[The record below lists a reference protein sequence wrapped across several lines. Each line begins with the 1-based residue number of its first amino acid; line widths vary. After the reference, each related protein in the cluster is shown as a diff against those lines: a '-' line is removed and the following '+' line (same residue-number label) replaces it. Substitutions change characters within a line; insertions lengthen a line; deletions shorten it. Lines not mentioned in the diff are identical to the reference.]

1 MDRVAGW
8 STPGSS
14 TLGRRPLIGAGALRK
29 WCGGLD
35 TREPLIGPSPP
46 GHRPK
51 RLTGGTQAPP
61 LTRMRV
67 RMDTLTPIERSARMA
82 RVRSR
87 DTRPELRVRRA
98 AHALGFRY
106 RLHSRELPGSPDLVF
121 QGRRIALFVHG
132 CFWHR
137 HGSCPLTRW
146 PKSRLEFWRPKLEA
160 NRARDERVAVSLGEL
175 GWRPVVI
182 WECETLAPHRLKEI
196 LVARLGP

>member
-1 MDRVAGW
+1 MNSAGSLHKW
-8 STPGSS
+8 RGGGQRS
-14 TLGRRPLIGAGALRK
+14 RPH
-29 WCGGLD
+29 
-35 TREPLIGPSPP
+35 PP
-46 GHRPK
+46 GKVATRSI
-51 RLTGGTQAPP
+51 GGTQAAL

-67 RMDTLTPIERSARMA
+67 RMDTLTPLERSARMA
-82 RVRSR
+82 KVRSR

-106 RLHSRELPGSPDLVF
+106 RLQRRELPGNPDLVF
-121 QGRRIALFVHG
+121 PGRRIALFVHG

-160 NRARDERVAVSLGEL
+160 NHARDERVEVSLGEL
-175 GWRPVVI
+175 GWKPVVI
-182 WECETLAPHRLKEI
+182 WECETLDAGRLKEI